1 MTTRCLNGPSSLTG
15 PSSAVSDRPG
25 PASYHHGSHQN
36 LLWSPADPVLARPGI
51 DAIFVPT
58 ARPPAY
64 LIEAAKLAVAIDC
77 PLVTLNSGKW
87 TSAIKTATRLH
98 GEWKLRD
105 LDLIAIDVPAP
116 GELRLPRWA
125 TTRELSGTVF
135 ARRTDVSAKRNL
147 ALMLSHLL
155 KWSRILF
162 LDDDITELNPEDVL
176 DASGLLSSYNA
187 VGFRVGGF
195 PDNSVVCHAYRKA
208 GGQQQTFVG
217 GGALA
222 IAVDR
227 CDSFFP
233 DIYNEDWFYLL
244 DGKGS
249 LQLTA
254 ATGQVKQH
262 PYDPF
267 RSPERARAEEFG
279 DVLAEGIYWLLDQGG
294 SIRDADE
301 EHWSNYLKVRH
312 QFVTDVLGM
321 VRAKAAKSASETAE
335 KERMIAA
342 LKGSLG
348 RLALIT
354 PNLCDRFLRA
364 WSADRRRWH
373 SHIKQL
379 DGSGMSRNQALNHLS
394 RPGAP
399 KLAWEIN
406 RWRRHRQVV
415 SR

>member
-1 MTTRCLNGPSSLTG
+1 VPDG
-15 PSSAVSDRPG
+15 PG

-36 LLWSPADPVLARPGI
+36 LLWSPAGPVLARPGI

-64 LIEAAKLAVAIDC
+64 LIEAAILAVALGC
-77 PLVTLNSGKW
+77 PLVTLHSGKW
-87 TSAIKTATRLH
+87 TAAAKTATRLRS
-98 GEWKLRD
+98 EWRLRD
-105 LDLIAIDVPAP
+105 LDLIAIDVPASAD
-116 GELRLPRWA
+116 LRLPRWA
-125 TTRELSGTVF
+125 TTRELAGSVF

-147 ALMLSHLL
+147 ALMISHLL

-162 LDDDITELNPEDVL
+162 LDDDITALNPDDVL

-195 PDNSVVCHAYRKA
+195 PDNSVVCHAYREA
-208 GGQQQTFVG
+208 GGQQQSFVG

-254 ATGQVKQH
+254 ATGRVKQH

-267 RSPERARAEEFG
+267 RNPERARAEEFG

-312 QFVTDVLGM
+312 RFVTDVLTM
-321 VRAKAAKSASETAE
+321 VRAKPTKSASEAAE

-354 PNLCDRFLRA
+354 PDLCDRFLRA

-373 SHIKQL
+373 SHTKQL
-379 DGSGMSRNQALNHLS
+379 DGSGMSRHQALTSLS

-399 KLAWEIN
+399 RLTWETN
-406 RWRRHRQVV
+406 LWRTQQQEI
-415 SR
+415 SS

>member
-1 MTTRCLNGPSSLTG
+1 M
-15 PSSAVSDRPG
+15 SDGSG
-25 PASYHHGSHQN
+25 PALYHHGSHQN
-36 LLWSPADPVLARPGI
+36 LLWSPADPVLDRPGV

-64 LIEAAKLAVAIDC
+64 LIEVARLAVALDC
-77 PLVTLNSGKW
+77 PLVTMHSGKW
-87 TSAIKTATRLH
+87 TSAARTAARLH
-98 GEWKLRD
+98 NDDALTN
-105 LDLIAIDVPAP
+105 LDLIAIDVPTAAD
-116 GELRLPRWA
+116 LRLPRWE
-125 TTRELSGTVF
+125 TTSTLAGSIF
-135 ARRTDVSAKRNL
+135 ARRMDVSTKRNL
-147 ALMLSHLL
+147 ALLLSHLL

-162 LDDDITELNPEDVL
+162 IDDDITHLYPEDVL
-176 DASGLLSSYNA
+176 DASGLLDSYNA
-187 VGFRVGGF
+187 VGLRVGGF

-208 GGQQQTFVG
+208 GGQQQTFIG

-227 CDSFFP
+227 GDWFFP

-254 ATGQVKQH
+254 TTGLVKQY

-267 RSPERARAEEFG
+267 RNPERARAEELG

-294 SIRDADE
+294 SITDADE
-301 EHWSNYLKVRH
+301 EHWSNYLKVRRR
-312 QFVTDVLGM
+312 FITDVLAM
-321 VRAKAAKSASETAE
+321 VRAMATESAKDAAE

-342 LKGSLG
+342 LKGSRG

-354 PNLCDRFLRA
+354 PTLCERYLRA
-364 WSADRRRWH
+364 WSADRQQWH
-373 SHIKQL
+373 DHVKQL
-379 DGSGMSRNQALNHLS
+379 DGNVMSRNQALNALS

-399 KLAWEIN
+399 KLTWEVN
-406 RWRRHRQVV
+406 RWRRHRQEI